1 MKRRRI
7 SRNSEEVFDLCDHKE
22 LIYLAGELEGKRIMI
37 IGDLMLDRFIYGN
50 VNRIS
55 PEAPVPVVKV
65 TNEINKLGG
74 AGNVAQNIKS
84 LGGIPMLVSAIGKD
98 REAETIKDLMK
109 GLEIRPDCLVEIKS
123 RPTIV
128 KTRILA
134 ERQQVVRLDSEN
146 DTPYNENE
154 IKVLT
159 ERISDCIGYVDAI
172 IISDYNKGLI
182 TSSLMSYLMSA
193 NKDDLL
199 VAIDPKPGN
208 YRSYKGA
215 SVITPNLKEV
225 SEMAVIKIHSDDDIV
240 SAARHIFNE
249 LKCTSILIT
258 LGDRGMALFEK
269 EDKPVQ
275 WLQTRAREV
284 FDVTGAGDTVIAAF
298 TLALSAGAS
307 MKIAAE
313 LANFA
318 AGIVV
323 GKIGTASVTRDEIRE
338 YINESK

>member
-1 MKRRRI
+1 MKRKRVN
-7 SRNSEEVFDLCDHKE
+7 RNREKGFDLCNHTE
-22 LIYLAGELEGKRIMI
+22 LISLTGKLEGKRIMI
-37 IGDLMLDRFIYGN
+37 VGDLMLDRFIYGN

-84 LGGIPMLVSAIGKD
+84 LGGIPILVSAVGKD
-98 REAETIKDLMK
+98 REAETIRDLMK

-146 DTPYNENE
+146 DAPFNESD
-154 IKVLT
+154 IRAFT
-159 ERISDCIGYVDAI
+159 DRISDCIGHVDGI

-182 TSSLMSYLMSA
+182 SPALMSYLMSA
-193 NKDDLL
+193 NKDGAL

-208 YRSYKGA
+208 YRSYTGA
-215 SVITPNLKEV
+215 SVITPNLKEA
-225 SEMAVIKIHSDDDIV
+225 SEMSVIKIHSDADIV
-240 SAARHIFNE
+240 SAAQHIFSE
-249 LKCTSILIT
+249 LKCSSILIT
-258 LGDRGMALFEK
+258 LGNRGMALFEK

-298 TLALSAGAS
+298 TIALSAGAS
-307 MKIAAE
+307 MKLAAE

-323 GKIGTASVTRDEIRE
+323 GKIGTASVTRDELKD